1 MSDTNSNTPTTPPS
15 EDGVEL
21 YKPFS
26 AQPTSLIETSFAG
39 SLGLS
44 MHNEVSG
51 QQSARLT
58 TLASTTNA
66 CKLMLQSRVQP
77 PPPPPKK
84 EEPEVEEA
92 VEENTDP
99 PKKKFTLKNF
109 LKRDKEESAEVSND
123 SPATE

>member
-1 MSDTNSNTPTTPPS
+1 MSDSNSNTPKASSS

-21 YKPFS
+21 YRPYS
-26 AQPTSLIETSFAG
+26 AQPTSLVETSFAG

-66 CKLMLQSRVQP
+66 CKLMLQSKVRVQK
-77 PPPPPKK
+77 PPKK
-84 EEPEVEEA
+84 EEEVAE
-92 VEENTDP
+92 VQEENTDL
-99 PKKKFTLKNF
+99 PKKKFNLKNF
-109 LKRDKEESAEVSND
+109 LKRDKKEPSVEVSDDN
-123 SPATE
+123 STTE